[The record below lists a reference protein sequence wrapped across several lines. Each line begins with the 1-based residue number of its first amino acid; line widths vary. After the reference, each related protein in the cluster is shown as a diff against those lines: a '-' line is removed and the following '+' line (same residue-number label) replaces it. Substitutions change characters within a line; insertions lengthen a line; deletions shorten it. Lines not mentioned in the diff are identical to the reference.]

1 MSKHYNKL
9 SKQASRAVKRLAGS
23 QPKAWLD
30 LMQEMERLRQQ
41 ERDLLE
47 TTEDYRYSQGRC
59 DILRFIVSFEAI
71 ADKVIES
78 LDNRKDTSNIYN

>member
-9 SKQASRAVKRLAGS
+9 SKQASRAVKLLAGS

-59 DILRFIVSFEAI
+59 DILRFIVSFELI

>member
-1 MSKHYNKL
+1 
-9 SKQASRAVKRLAGS
+9 
-23 QPKAWLD
+23 
-30 LMQEMERLRQQ
+30 MERLRQQ